1 MADQPESV
9 LVRLDGG
16 LGNQMFQYACGRA
29 VALATGRR
37 LLLDPSPISAR
48 RADRSYQLEARTI
61 HGARAGRSTRLAAR
75 LATGQRLP
83 QVLRRLAAAA
93 GGRWTLLGD
102 RGSGADTRLL
112 TTPGNLLLE
121 GTWQDTSLFADWA
134 DQICRDFSFREPP
147 RPADA
152 GLVARL
158 RQEGS
163 VCVHVR
169 RGDYVWQEDI
179 RRVHGALPLEYY
191 HAAAR
196 LLADRGG
203 AQRYFLFSD
212 DPDWAEAHLAAGPTA
227 LPGPTTA
234 VRSPPG
240 SPAWRDLQLMAESR
254 HFIIA
259 NSTFSWWA
267 AWLATQGKPDR
278 QVVAPARWFAERP
291 APPGLV
297 PAAWHTVAAEALGK
311 SKRASRD
318 TGR

>member
-37 LLLDPSPISAR
+37 LLLDPSPIAAR
-48 RADRSYQLEARTI
+48 RADRSYQLDALTI
-61 HGARAGRSTRLAAR
+61 HGAGAKQSTRLAAR

-83 QVLRRLAAAA
+83 PVLRRLAAAA
-93 GGRWTLLGD
+93 GGGWTLLRD
-102 RGSGADTRLL
+102 RGSGADSRLL

-121 GTWQDTSLFADWA
+121 GTWQDTSLFASWA
-134 DQICRDFSFREPP
+134 DQIYQDFTFREPP

-152 GLVARL
+152 GLVAGL

-196 LLADRGG
+196 LLADHGG
-203 AQRYFLFSD
+203 PQRFFLFSD
-212 DPDWAEAHLAAGPTA
+212 DPAWAEAHLAIGPTA
-227 LPGPTTA
+227 LPGPTTV

-240 SPAWRDLQLMAESR
+240 SPAWRDLQLMAEAR

-267 AWLATQGKPDR
+267 AWLATQGKPER
-278 QVVAPARWFAERP
+278 QVVAPARWFAEQP
-291 APPGLV
+291 TPPGLV
-297 PAAWHTVAAEALGK
+297 PAAWHTV
-311 SKRASRD
+311 RA
-318 TGR
+318 GL